1 MGHALARGRGG
12 VDRIAGMVEDWWD
25 TRLIVRGRARGAVL
39 TTGLV
44 VWASKPPSATDSG
57 FC

>member
-1 MGHALARGRGG
+1 MGHTLARGRGG
-12 VDRIAGMVEDWWD
+12 VDRIAGMVKDWRD
-25 TRLIVRGRARGAVL
+25 MRLIVRGRARGAVL

-44 VWASKPPSATDSG
+44 VWSSKPPSATDSG